1 MSRKDTT
8 KDKTFQL
15 QHDMSHLTQHRNNPH
30 ASIVAASLRDAMGR
44 NERALFDKAFIPQVV
59 ENSVESKSEYMFF
72 VKDITTIAKAMDHFR
87 FLENT
92 YRTHVINGMGST
104 HEMTTLQMIS
114 AYVAEDP
121 NGESAEPMVTDSNY
135 WTSKTREVQDSH
147 PLDHRQKS
155 KRGKPFMRKV
165 VYKVLT
171 KVGTGVRWAQQ
182 QIYEYL
188 RSSLRKYMKRATW
201 DLCDA
206 AIKQEESTKVP
217 AITDANFLKRENM
230 NRITWSWIKQ
240 WVLDTICAITLGS
253 YHFMPVMTMHR
264 QNAEARHIWMGRVRT
279 AHLAVVTYKQGW
291 QHIGCKDHLHK
302 VWIWLSE
309 DEQEKIR
316 DQYANHSVVARRYR
330 SDPAIIRGETL
341 QQFITFVNSM
351 NPNSFKQVTFKM
363 QWCKKGLAQL
373 YYTRVFVVKIMKERD
388 DARSENKRLKD
399 RVNQLQKNQGGGFN
413 MGPPTDPHI
422 KPKDKLNRGQ
432 A

>member
-171 KVGTGVRWAQQ
+171 KVGTGVR
-182 QIYEYL
+182 
-188 RSSLRKYMKRATW
+188 
-201 DLCDA
+201 
-206 AIKQEESTKVP
+206 
-217 AITDANFLKRENM
+217 
-230 NRITWSWIKQ
+230 
-240 WVLDTICAITLGS
+240 
-253 YHFMPVMTMHR
+253 
-264 QNAEARHIWMGRVRT
+264 
-279 AHLAVVTYKQGW
+279 
-291 QHIGCKDHLHK
+291 
-302 VWIWLSE
+302 
-309 DEQEKIR
+309 
-316 DQYANHSVVARRYR
+316 
-330 SDPAIIRGETL
+330 
-341 QQFITFVNSM
+341 
-351 NPNSFKQVTFKM
+351 
-363 QWCKKGLAQL
+363 
-373 YYTRVFVVKIMKERD
+373 
-388 DARSENKRLKD
+388 
-399 RVNQLQKNQGGGFN
+399 
-413 MGPPTDPHI
+413 
-422 KPKDKLNRGQ
+422 
-432 A
+432 